1 MFCIYLR
8 QEFPYFDPILTCT
21 NSASLTTQGKFCSC
35 CMNPCSS
42 SKLRRV
48 TGTVS
53 APPWGLVRCFLLTSC
68 RATLAQRSASV
79 TVALSC
85 WKRSQSGNWLCSAV
99 VTRSFSS
106 DTSIR
111 KKVDHFVISTNNAYT
126 LPWREVIKNIE
137 NQLQDWRH

>member
-8 QEFPYFDPILTCT
+8 QEFPYFDILTCT
-21 NSASLTTQGKFCSC
+21 SSASLTTQGKFCSC

-42 SKLRRV
+42 SKLSRV

-53 APPWGLVRCFLLTSC
+53 VPPCGLVRCFLLTSC

-79 TVALSC
+79 TAALSC

-106 DTSIR
+106 DTSTR
-111 KKVDHFVISTNNAYT
+111 KKVDHFVISPNNAYT
-126 LPWREVIKNIE
+126 LP
-137 NQLQDWRH
+137 